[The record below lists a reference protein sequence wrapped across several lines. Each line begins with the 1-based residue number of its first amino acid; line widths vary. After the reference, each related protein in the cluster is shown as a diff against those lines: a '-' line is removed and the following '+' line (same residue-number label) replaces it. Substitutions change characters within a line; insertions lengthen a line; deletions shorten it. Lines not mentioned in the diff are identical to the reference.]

1 MERSEGRRASRRG
14 RLGAVLSLLII
25 AGAAAAGAAGADRTL
40 VAQAGGAGGRAGS
53 TRTALRLGLS
63 VPYINY
69 LPAYVA
75 KDHTFE
81 AEGLDVQLV
90 AFRGSSELAQALASD
105 SVDVGAASVST
116 VVNLVAAGHAVKVF
130 YGGVYGSNWDWL
142 AAAPIGR
149 FQDLRGKRV
158 GVSAPGSLVD
168 WFTRHALRRHGLD
181 PDRDVQLVTVG
192 GSPFAYQAL
201 RAGRIDAAMLAPP
214 FKWQAAAAGFRV
226 IGTAATEVSPEWP
239 TVVLFAKEAFLAAQA
254 DRTRA
259 LLRAYVRAIARAR
272 ADREATVDTIVRWL
286 KLDRGDAERS
296 YDEIIPALNE
306 RGVLPARGMG
316 VFWELA
322 QTVGEVSEPWPES
335 RYLDRR
341 FIDTFDVWAPR

>member
-1 MERSEGRRASRRG
+1 MAHGGGRRTGRTL
-14 RLGAVLSLLII
+14 RLGVVLGLLF
-25 AGAAAAGAAGADRTL
+25 AGGVPADASGVDGVP
-40 VAQAGGAGGRAGS
+40 VAQAGAGGPRIGPPRP
-53 TRTALRLGLS
+53 TLRLGLS

-81 AEGLDVQLV
+81 AEGLDVHLV
-90 AFRGSSELAQALASD
+90 AFRGSAELAQALASD
-105 SVDVGAASVST
+105 SIDVAAASVST
-116 VVNLVAAGHAVKVF
+116 VVNLVTAGDTVKVF

-142 AAAPIGR
+142 ATASIGT
-149 FQDLRGKRV
+149 FADLRGKRI

-181 PDRDVQLVTVG
+181 PDRDVQMMSVG

-226 IGTAATEVSPEWP
+226 IGTAAAEVSPEWP

-254 DRTRA
+254 NRIRA
-259 LLRAYVRAIARAR
+259 FLRAYVRAIARAR
-272 ADREATVDTIVRWL
+272 ADREATLETIVRWL
-286 KLDRGDAERS
+286 KLERRDAERS
-296 YDEIIPALNE
+296 YDEVIGTLNE
-306 RGVLPARGMG
+306 RGTLPARGMV

-322 QTVGEVSEPWPES
+322 QTVGEVAEPWPEA

-341 FIDTFDVWAPR
+341 FIDTFDAWAPR